1 MSTKTLFIGDLHLK
15 AELILP
21 ILEPIIESEKI
32 DQIIFLGDYVDD
44 WKCQLRPD
52 LYMKDLNF
60 LHNWVEKYQDKIQF
74 RFIIGNHDAAYLIN
88 KFSHY
93 TVLPQ
98 HMSEIKRLLLQFPLQ
113 LAYQLND
120 DYLVSHAGFAY
131 DLGVYPT
138 EIYFQT
144 FQENPKE
151 YTDLLKKLY
160 RQVGLSRGGTSKT
173 PSCLWLDEIELNKY
187 TEEFENKPKQ
197 IIGHTPTRT
206 MWFNVFPT
214 PAMHI
219 NVDTFSLT
227 MNLGLYGIGE
237 VLVYNHETKDLT
249 VIETNYATA
258 ETFERLKEIRK

>member
-1 MSTKTLFIGDLHLK
+1 MPTKTLFIGDLHLK

-32 DQIIFLGDYVDD
+32 NQIIFLGDYVDD

-52 LYMKDLNF
+52 LYVKDLNF
-60 LHNWVEKYQDKIQF
+60 LHDWVEKYQEKIQF

-88 KFSHY
+88 KSSHY

-98 HMSEIKRLLLQFPLQ
+98 HMSEIKQLLLKFPLQ
-113 LAYQLND
+113 LAYQLDN

-131 DLGVYPT
+131 DLGSYPT

-160 RQVGLSRGGTSKT
+160 QQIGTLRGGTSKT
-173 PSCLWLDEIELNKY
+173 PSCLWLDEDELYKY
-187 TEEFENKPKQ
+187 TKNSINKPKQ
-197 IIGHTPTRT
+197 IVGHTPTASGSI
-206 MWFNVFPT
+206 N
-214 PAMHI
+214 AMLMNTSHI
-219 NVDTFSLT
+219 IMDTFSLT
-227 MNLGLYGIGE
+227 NMLSLFGTGE
-237 VLVYNHETKDLT
+237 LLIYNHETKGLT
-249 VIETNYATA
+249 FIQTDYANA
-258 ETFERLKEIRK
+258 ETLEKLKEIRK